1 MSQYLQWLNH
11 HVPQASGER
20 IVVRNVWDDEVH
32 IVWERTDTSPQTKA
46 FALNGEEIPIFAA
59 KAQGE
64 WKPFVFGNTADLLR
78 KHPIYEEAELVLVG
92 YAERAGGVGQ
102 SLAVPM
108 VLIGDN
114 RFRAADLSR
123 GIKPDASY
131 VRAGDGWL
139 PVKLLKRI
147 GIGPM
152 GRTTN
157 GAPLDKPY
165 LLTPF
170 ETLRRGGDRLQGPWK
185 RVLFPD
191 LHWPFGGDKPVA
203 EHLRFLAAWGICGG
217 VKGGIDRHAAELLDF
232 LESTLRDCP
241 ECRILVVGKKYALH
255 RLIENGQANGSK
267 ATGTDEQLTLELD
280 DALLGRTAA
289 GKLRGVA
296 AATPHEL
303 ALRPELRSAG
313 VDILLMLE
321 PDDLTKSTST
331 QAYRNLNGI
340 KARLRLAVYSK
351 AGYID
356 KPAVKATHMRLL
368 KLHEPPARRYAI
380 YDPDK
385 PVKKL
390 PPPFRASDS
399 DSAAASSAY
408 PQETRFA
415 EFDTGFGTASGVRIP
430 PRPAG
435 GVSSAARTAP
445 EPAGYANY
453 SAGGQSFVRQAKELE
468 HAVGPEVPFVPFMS
482 YWPTYGAMTNAQ
494 KKWYLYWRG
503 EVRRHRYPDTDL
515 SYIFLYV
522 YELINGIGWEDPMQG
537 CEALRNVWEAYR
549 QRYLKLDVYAAV
561 WLADFILAHR
571 LDVPIY
577 DILRLTPRG
586 LAGELLDLELQGRFA
601 AEPLDLP
608 FELALQLSDY
618 DVRRSKFY
626 IETGKAQIEKY
637 VPKILALVDSYLRK
651 RHGMRMIELFHPG
664 PQRIAARTLFH
675 SAVYDDSLFG
685 RTIPIAAP
693 PISDHE
699 PLRDFTSQLIRLTEN
714 KLREL
719 LGFKGRL
726 RGIAIEPE
734 IELLVSRYLEREL
747 NRSAE
752 PESAAAAVQID
763 AAKLAQLQQDSE
775 TVRQLLTVDTEEE
788 AGDTERA
795 SGTAMEAKE
804 QAEGERLRTAS
815 PATVLVANGSA
826 ASDDSDSLA
835 EAEVEAE
842 LAGGV
847 VWDTSELDEE
857 WKQLSAMLT
866 SAQREALYALKNGLG
881 EGEVVAA
888 AEREGAMA
896 ELLLDEINAAAM
908 ETIGDLLID
917 GGMIVE
923 EYLPM
928 LANLTR

>member
-1 MSQYLQWLNH
+1 MSQHLQWLNH
-11 HVPQASGER
+11 HEPQASGER
-20 IVVRNVWDDEVH
+20 IVVRNVWNDEVH
-32 IVWERTDTSPQTKA
+32 IAWERTDEAPQTKT
-46 FALNGEEIPIFAA
+46 FALNGEEIPTFAA
-59 KAQGE
+59 KAQGD
-64 WKPFVFGNTADLLR
+64 WKPFVFGNTGDLLR
-78 KHPIYEEAELVLVG
+78 KHPIFEEAELVLIG
-92 YAERAGGVGQ
+92 YAEATGGVGQ

-123 GIKPDASY
+123 GIKPNASY

-165 LLTPF
+165 QLTPF

-191 LHWPFGGDKPVA
+191 LDWPYGGEKPVA
-203 EHLRFLAAWGICGG
+203 DHLRFLAAWGICGG
-217 VKGGIDRHAAELLDF
+217 VKGGLDRHAAELLDF

-241 ECRILVVGKKYALH
+241 ECRILVVGKKYALQ
-255 RLIENGQANGSK
+255 RLIEKGQAGETK
-267 ATGTDEQLTLELD
+267 ATGMEEQLTFELD
-280 DALLGRTAA
+280 DAFLGRNAA
-289 GKLRGVA
+289 GKLQGVA

-313 VDILLMLE
+313 VDILVMLE

-390 PPPFRASDS
+390 PPPYRATEWNSGAS
-399 DSAAASSAY
+399 SSAY
-408 PQETRFA
+408 PKETKFA

-430 PRPAG
+430 PRPAAG
-435 GVSSAARTAP
+435 GSSAARTAP

-453 SAGGQSFVRQAKELE
+453 SNGGQSFVRQAKELV

-503 EVRRHRYPDTDL
+503 EVRRQRYPETDL

-537 CEALRNVWEAYR
+537 CKALRNVWEAYR
-549 QRYLKLDVYAAV
+549 RRYLKLDVYVAV

-626 IETGKAQIEKY
+626 IETGRTLIETY
-637 VPKILALVDSYLRK
+637 VPKVFALVDSYLRK

-664 PQRIAARTLFH
+664 PQRIVARTLFH
-675 SAVYDDSLFG
+675 SAVYDVSLFG
-685 RTIPIAAP
+685 RTFPIAAP

-747 NRSAE
+747 NRGAE

-775 TVRQLLTVDTEEE
+775 TVRQLLTVETEEE
-788 AGDTERA
+788 TRGTEQAAGKE
-795 SGTAMEAKE
+795 KE

-815 PATVLVANGSA
+815 PATVKVVSA
-826 ASDDSDSLA
+826 VSEASDDSGPLA
-835 EAEVEAE
+835 EAEAE
-842 LAGGV
+842 HAGGV
-847 VWDTSELDEE
+847 VWDTSELGEE
-857 WKQLSAMLT
+857 WKELSAMLT
-866 SAQREALYALKNGLG
+866 PAQREALYALKSGLG
-881 EGEVVAA
+881 EREVAAA
-888 AEREGAMA
+888 AEREGTMA